1 MAQEKTQQQPAKKNV
16 VWSTKAMESWMAD
29 HAEGTFHK
37 ENPWLDNQVG
47 VKRAGLMFDYTPEE
61 IEELTKS
68 ANDVI
73 YFANHYGYCMHGSQ
87 GYKPITLRDY
97 QEEMLHSYADNRF
110 TCCMSSRQVGKCFF
124 NGKIY
129 LKQNEK
135 NFHKYIEDVY
145 YERGKGFLSWLKHLL
160 LKVYRKL

>member
-1 MAQEKTQQQPAKKNV
+1 MVQEKTQQQPAKKNV

-145 YERGKGFLSWLKHLL
+145 YERGKGFLSWIKHLL

>member
-145 YERGKGFLSWLKHLL
+145 YERGKGFLSWIKHLL

>member
-87 GYKPITLRDY
+87 GYKPITLKDY

-129 LKQNEK
+129 LKQNEQ

-145 YERGKGFLSWLKHLL
+145 YERGKGFLSWIKHLL
-160 LKVYRKL
+160 LKIYRKL

>member
-1 MAQEKTQQQPAKKNV
+1 MVQEKTQQQPAKKNV

-73 YFANHYGYCMHGSQ
+73 YFANHYGYCMHGTQ

-145 YERGKGFLSWLKHLL
+145 YERSKGFLSWIKHLL
-160 LKVYRKL
+160 LKIYRKL

>member
-1 MAQEKTQQQPAKKNV
+1 MAQEKPQQPIKKNV

-47 VKRAGLMFDYTPEE
+47 VKRAGLLFDYTPEE
-61 IEELTKS
+61 IQELTKS

-73 YFANHYGYCMHGSQ
+73 YFTNHYGYCMHGSQ

-129 LKQNEK
+129 LQQNNK

-145 YERGKGFLSWLKHLL
+145 YERGKGFLSWIKHLL

>member
-1 MAQEKTQQQPAKKNV
+1 MAQEKPQQPIKKNV

-47 VKRAGLMFDYTPEE
+47 VKRAGLLFDYTPEE
-61 IEELTKS
+61 IQELTKS

-129 LKQNEK
+129 LQQNNK

-145 YERGKGFLSWLKHLL
+145 YERGKGFLSWIKHLL
-160 LKVYRKL
+160 LKIYRKL

>member
-1 MAQEKTQQQPAKKNV
+1 MAQEKPQQPIKKNV

-47 VKRAGLMFDYTPEE
+47 VKRAGLLFDYTPEE
-61 IEELTKS
+61 IQELTKS

-129 LKQNEK
+129 LQQNNK

-145 YERGKGFLSWLKHLL
+145 YERSKGFLSWIKHLL
-160 LKVYRKL
+160 LKIYRKL

>member
-1 MAQEKTQQQPAKKNV
+1 MVQEKTQQQPAKENV

-73 YFANHYGYCMHGSQ
+73 YFANHYGYCMHGTQ

-145 YERGKGFLSWLKHLL
+145 YERGKGFLSWIKHLL

>member
-1 MAQEKTQQQPAKKNV
+1 MAQEKPQQQSIKKNV

-47 VKRAGLMFDYTPEE
+47 VKRAGLLFDYTSEE

-129 LKQNEK
+129 LQQNNK

-145 YERGKGFLSWLKHLL
+145 YEKGKGFLSWIKHLL

>member
-73 YFANHYGYCMHGSQ
+73 YFANHYGYCMHGTQ

-129 LKQNEK
+129 LQQNNK

-145 YERGKGFLSWLKHLL
+145 YKRGKGFLSWLKHLL

>member
-1 MAQEKTQQQPAKKNV
+1 MVQEKTQQQPAKKNV

-73 YFANHYGYCMHGSQ
+73 YFANHYGYCMHGTQ

-97 QEEMLHSYADNRF
+97 QEERLHSDADNRF

-145 YERGKGFLSWLKHLL
+145 YERGKGFLSWIKHLL

>member
-1 MAQEKTQQQPAKKNV
+1 MVQEKTQQQPAKKNV

-47 VKRAGLMFDYTPEE
+47 VKRAGLLFDYTAEE
-61 IEELTKS
+61 IQELTKS

-73 YFANHYGYCMHGSQ
+73 YFANHYGYCMHGTQ

-145 YERGKGFLSWLKHLL
+145 YERGKGFLSWIKHLL

>member
-1 MAQEKTQQQPAKKNV
+1 MAQEKPQQPIKKNV

-47 VKRAGLMFDYTPEE
+47 VKRAGLLFDYTPEE
-61 IEELTKS
+61 IQELTKS

-145 YERGKGFLSWLKHLL
+145 YERGKGFLSWIKHLL

>member
-73 YFANHYGYCMHGSQ
+73 YFANHYGYCMHGTQ

-110 TCCMSSRQVGKCFF
+110 TSCMSSRQVGKCFF

-129 LKQNEK
+129 LQQNNK

-145 YERGKGFLSWLKHLL
+145 YERGKGFLSWIKHLL

>member
-1 MAQEKTQQQPAKKNV
+1 MVQEKTQQQPAKKNV

-73 YFANHYGYCMHGSQ
+73 YFANHYGYCMHGTQ

-145 YERGKGFLSWLKHLL
+145 YERSKGFLSWLKHLL

>member
-73 YFANHYGYCMHGSQ
+73 YFANHYGYCMHGTQ

-145 YERGKGFLSWLKHLL
+145 YERGKGFLSWIKHLL
-160 LKVYRKL
+160 LKIYRKL

>member
-73 YFANHYGYCMHGSQ
+73 YFANHYGYCMHGTQ
-87 GYKPITLRDY
+87 GYKPIRLRDY

-145 YERGKGFLSWLKHLL
+145 YERGKGFLSWIKHLL

>member
-47 VKRAGLMFDYTPEE
+47 VKRAGLLFDYTPEE
-61 IEELTKS
+61 IQELTKS

-73 YFANHYGYCMHGSQ
+73 YFANHYGYCMHGTQ

-145 YERGKGFLSWLKHLL
+145 YERGKGFLSWIKHLL

>member
-1 MAQEKTQQQPAKKNV
+1 MAQEKAQQQPAKKNV

-73 YFANHYGYCMHGSQ
+73 YFANHYGYCMHGTQ

-145 YERGKGFLSWLKHLL
+145 YERGKGFLSWIKHLL

>member
-73 YFANHYGYCMHGSQ
+73 YFANHYGYCMHGTQ

-145 YERGKGFLSWLKHLL
+145 YERSSGFLSWIKHLL
-160 LKVYRKL
+160 LKIYRKL

>member
-73 YFANHYGYCMHGSQ
+73 YFANHYGYCMHGTQ

-145 YERGKGFLSWLKHLL
+145 YEKGKGFLSWIKHLL

>member
-1 MAQEKTQQQPAKKNV
+1 MVQEKTQQQPAKKNV

-73 YFANHYGYCMHGSQ
+73 YFANHYGYCMHGTQ

-129 LKQNEK
+129 WLQNNK
-135 NFHKYIEDVY
+135 NFHKYIADVY
-145 YERGKGFLSWLKHLL
+145 YERGKGFLSWIKHLL

>member
-1 MAQEKTQQQPAKKNV
+1 MVQEKTQQQPAKKNV
-16 VWSTKAMESWMAD
+16 VWSTKARESWMAD

-73 YFANHYGYCMHGSQ
+73 YFANHYGYCMHGTQ

-145 YERGKGFLSWLKHLL
+145 YERNKGFLSWLKHLL

>member
-1 MAQEKTQQQPAKKNV
+1 MAQEKPQQPIKKNV

-47 VKRAGLMFDYTPEE
+47 VKRAGLLFDYTPEE
-61 IEELTKS
+61 IQELTKS

-110 TCCMSSRQVGKCFF
+110 TCCMSSRQVGKCFLTGRYTC
-124 NGKIY
+124 NKTIKIFI
-129 LKQNEK
+129 N
-135 NFHKYIEDVY
+135 I
-145 YERGKGFLSWLKHLL
+145 
-160 LKVYRKL
+160 

>member
-73 YFANHYGYCMHGSQ
+73 YFANHYGYCMHGTQ

-145 YERGKGFLSWLKHLL
+145 YERSKGFLSWIKHLL

>member
-1 MAQEKTQQQPAKKNV
+1 MAQEKPQQPIKKNV

-37 ENPWLDNQVG
+37 ENPWLDGQVG
-47 VKRAGLMFDYTPEE
+47 VKRSGLLFDYTPEE

-129 LKQNEK
+129 LQQNNK

-145 YERGKGFLSWLKHLL
+145 YERSKGFLSWLKHLL

>member
-73 YFANHYGYCMHGSQ
+73 YFANHYGYCMHGTQ

-145 YERGKGFLSWLKHLL
+145 YERSRGFLSWIKHLL
-160 LKVYRKL
+160 LKIYRKL

>member
-1 MAQEKTQQQPAKKNV
+1 MAQEKPQQPIKKNV

-73 YFANHYGYCMHGSQ
+73 YFANHYGYCMHGTQ

-129 LKQNEK
+129 LQQNNK

-145 YERGKGFLSWLKHLL
+145 YERGKGFLSWIKHLL
-160 LKVYRKL
+160 LKIYRKL

>member
-97 QEEMLHSYADNRF
+97 QEEMLHSYANNRF

-145 YERGKGFLSWLKHLL
+145 YERGKGFLSWIKHLL

>member
-1 MAQEKTQQQPAKKNV
+1 MAQEKPQQPIKKNV

-47 VKRAGLMFDYTPEE
+47 VKRAGLLFDYTPEE
-61 IEELTKS
+61 IQELTKS

-129 LKQNEK
+129 LQQNNK

-145 YERGKGFLSWLKHLL
+145 YERSSGFLSWIKHLL

>member
-1 MAQEKTQQQPAKKNV
+1 MAQEKPQQPIKKNV

-47 VKRAGLMFDYTPEE
+47 VKRAGLLFDYTPEE
-61 IEELTKS
+61 IQELTKS

-129 LKQNEK
+129 LQQNNK

-145 YERGKGFLSWLKHLL
+145 YERGKGFLSWIKHLL

>member
-1 MAQEKTQQQPAKKNV
+1 MVQEKTQQQPAKKNV

-61 IEELTKS
+61 IEELTES

-73 YFANHYGYCMHGSQ
+73 YFANHYGYCMHGTQ

-145 YERGKGFLSWLKHLL
+145 YERGKGFLSWIKHLL